1 MTLYD
6 YIPQAQAAVEK
17 PWLDRKLLVACFA
30 ARHSVLEY
38 DAQDFTLLHL
48 FMKVL
53 ALLFDRCSIFVAVW
67 YSHQKGSSPPP
78 RDRLVGEHMCF
89 QRGDRLVL

>member
-17 PWLDRKLLVACFA
+17 PWLERKLLVACFA

-53 ALLFDRCSIFVAVW
+53 VLLFDRSLGCSVFVAVW
-67 YSHQKGSSPPP
+67 YSLRKGYLSP
-78 RDRLVGEHMCF
+78 
-89 QRGDRLVL
+89 